1 MFRKGLVLLM
11 AALLTLSA
19 GVAAAAGIEVPEV
32 TVREFEIP
40 DNEALRMI
48 RDMKAGWNLGNTFD
62 AIDCNWLPDKLD
74 YERGWCGVKT
84 PEALI
89 EALKEAGFRT
99 IRMPVSWH
107 NHVDAD
113 FRIDEAWLARVEE
126 VASWAYN
133 RDMYVILN
141 IHHDCDKGYYYPD
154 SAHLDNSTAYMKAIW
169 SQVAE
174 RFASWGDRLIFESV
188 NEPRLKDTNYE
199 WYWSAAAPE
208 CKDAMKCIVALNQVF
223 VDTVRAAGGENANR
237 YLMVPSYDASPYY
250 ACEAA
255 FTLPED
261 TAENRIIVS
270 AHAYTPY
277 AFALEMPGRAT
288 FSVESAANRAEVTG
302 FMDQLYKTFVSKGIP
317 VLIGEFG
324 ALAKTDAQGDHMQD
338 RVDFTAFYVA
348 SARARGMTVCWWDNH
363 AFEGNGEKF
372 GLIDRR
378 TMEWKAPKILE
389 AMMTYCGE

>member
-1 MFRKGLVLLM
+1 MRRM
-11 AALLTLSA
+11 AALVCCLLMLLPVFGSGAEEATVPA
-19 GVAAAAGIEVPEV
+19 VEAAAK
-32 TVREFEIP
+32 EIP
-40 DNEALRMI
+40 ENEALTLI
-48 RDMKAGWNLGNTFD
+48 RDMKIGWNLGNTFD
-62 AIDCNWLPDKLD
+62 AIDCTWLRDPLD
-74 YERGWCGVKT
+74 YESGWCGVKT
-84 PEALI
+84 SEALI
-89 EALKEAGFRT
+89 DALKAAGFRT
-99 IRMPVSWH
+99 IRLPVSWH
-107 NHVDAD
+107 NHVDAEYT
-113 FRIDEAWLARVEE
+113 IDEAWLSRVQE
-126 VASWAYN
+126 VVDWIYA

-141 IHHDCDKGYYYPD
+141 IHHDETQFEPSGKHYEESERYIRR
-154 SAHLDNSTAYMKAIW
+154 IW
-169 SQVAE
+169 SQLAE
-174 RFASWGDRLIFESV
+174 RFRDYGGRLIMESM
-188 NEPRLKDTNYE
+188 NEPRLMNNPHE
-199 WYWSAAAPE
+199 WWWEANNPE
-208 CKDAMKCIVALNQVF
+208 CQEAADCLNRLNQVF

-237 YLMVPSYDASPYY
+237 YLMVPAYDANPAY
-250 ACEAA
+250 ACDPQ
-255 FTLPED
+255 FVLPTD
-261 TAENRIIVS
+261 TVENRIIVS

-324 ALAKTDAQGDHMQD
+324 ALAKMDAQGDHMQD

>member
-1 MFRKGLVLLM
+1 MNTTIP
-11 AALLTLSA
+11 ALALALTVVASA
-19 GVAAAAGIEVPEV
+19 TASAHAAGPLPFSRSASGFVRDIELG
-32 TVREFEIP
+32 I
-40 DNEALRMI
+40 NI
-48 RDMKAGWNLGNTFD
+48 GNTLDCPGGETEWGNRPITRGLIQLYKGKGINAVRVPVTWRRQFD
-62 AIDCNWLPDKLD
+62 RDDANHTISTVFLD
-74 YERGWCGVKT
+74 RVQD
-84 PEALI
+84 
-89 EALKEAGFRT
+89 
-99 IRMPVSWH
+99 V
-107 NHVDAD
+107 VDLC
-113 FRIDEAWLARVEE
+113 ISEGM
-126 VASWAYN
+126 VA
-133 RDMYVILN
+133 ILN
-141 IHHDCDKGYYYPD
+141 IHHDETQFEPSGKHYEESERYIRR
-154 SAHLDNSTAYMKAIW
+154 IW
-169 SQVAE
+169 SQLAE
-174 RFASWGDRLIFESV
+174 RFRDYGGRLIMESM
-188 NEPRLKDTNYE
+188 NEPRLMNNPHE
-199 WYWSAAAPE
+199 WWWEANNPE
-208 CKDAMKCIVALNQVF
+208 CQEAADCLNRLNQVF

-237 YLMVPSYDASPYY
+237 YLMVPAYDANPAY
-250 ACEAA
+250 ACDPQ
-255 FTLPED
+255 FVLPTD
-261 TAENRIIVS
+261 TVENRIIVS